1 LRFCGFAFPPAR
13 DGSATRYTS
22 AHDQDARMTRLLPWR
37 AAPQAPKARIPV
49 TPEEIEAIRARCRK
63 MVTKRALASAGVA
76 LVPVPGADIVA
87 DITLLVQLIER
98 VNEEFGLTPAQIDRL
113 NPQRRLAVYKAVVG
127 FGGAMVGR
135 VVTKDLVIAALRVVG
150 VRLTAK
156 QATRWVPIAGQATAA
171 AISFAAMRY
180 VGNSHIDDC
189 VHVVDALLGPEEAV

>member
-1 LRFCGFAFPPAR
+1 
-13 DGSATRYTS
+13 
-22 AHDQDARMTRLLPWR
+22 MVKLLPWR
-37 AAPQAPKARIPV
+37 AGPKPPKPRIPA
-49 TPEEIEAIRARCRK
+49 TPDEIEAIRARCRK

-87 DITLLVQLIER
+87 DVTLLVQLIDR
-98 VNEEFGLTPAQIDRL
+98 INVEFGLTPAQIDQL
-113 NPQRRLAVYKAVVG
+113 NPQRRLVDHEAVVA

-171 AISFAAMRY
+171 AISFGAMRY
-180 VGNSHIDDC
+180 VGNTHIEDC
-189 VHVVDALLGPEEAV
+189 VHVVDALLGPEDEEAPARGAASARNA